1 MIWCMAATARHRRGG
16 GEDGWNAGLV
26 CESRVKANTFLTDNK
41 AAARH
46 LGINYT
52 QAFNMS
58 FLIPICISFV
68 LFGNRKGEKEK
79 LFPVDLTVVLLSWL
93 FCNYELSHATVMSLL
108 WAVAIDCHLRC
119 CWIKTDGSHLLTF
132 GRVRGWRRLS
142 FLCLFVGQILYC
154 CTIKVEKKQGKWETW
169 AFVLD
174 KFELQ
179 TLNCEECL
187 GQWGHFGES
196 SCLQRAVSG
205 LSSV

>member
-58 FLIPICISFV
+58 FLFPICISFV
-68 LFGNRKGEKEK
+68 LFWNRKGEKEK
-79 LFPVDLTVVLLSWL
+79 LFPVYLTVVLLSWL
-93 FCNYELSHATVMSLL
+93 FCNYELLHATVMSLL
-108 WAVAIDCHLRC
+108 WAAAIDCHLRC

-132 GRVRGWRRLS
+132 WRVQGWFS
-142 FLCLFVGQILYC
+142 VFVCQILYC
-154 CTIKVEKKQGKWETW
+154 CTIKVEKKQGKC
-169 AFVLD
+169 
-174 KFELQ
+174 ELLYLINLSFRPW
-179 TLNCEECL
+179 TVRNV
-187 GQWGHFGES
+187 WD
-196 SCLQRAVSG
+196 SG
-205 LSSV
+205 DILVGPRVFKGPF